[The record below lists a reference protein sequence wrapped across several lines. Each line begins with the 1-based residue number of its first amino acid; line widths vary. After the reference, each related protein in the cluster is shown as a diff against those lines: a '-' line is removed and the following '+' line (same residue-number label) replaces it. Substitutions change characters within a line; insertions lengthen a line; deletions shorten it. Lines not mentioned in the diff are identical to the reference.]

1 MVSAPPTAT
10 AVSKASPNTRSGR
23 PGVESAAPSRAAAA
37 AGDGHAARCRIL
49 ARPPRSDAHWSATA
63 SQAHARL
70 RPAAVVTSGATARAL
85 CHEGARELKA
95 RRTIA
100 LRDKRSSQAGGIS
113 RSECRDIP
121 LAQDQI
127 SGTVS
132 SAAAP
137 ERPNRPLPMHSID
150 SMHVNAAPAIGE
162 TVAHGPDVSG
172 HGGAVASRPK
182 AAAGSARSAGDGE
195 DQRVTIAAA
204 AMTCPLARLAR
215 DARIR
220 PESESARFVEWLHS
234 PVPPRRCGF
243 RVLVQTR
250 AGVVL

>member
-1 MVSAPPTAT
+1 LLSSSKDPTGPLLPTEGTRQPAREYG
-10 AVSKASPNTRSGR
+10 PRRGRSGR
-23 PGVESAAPSRAAAA
+23 ALSGNARAPPRQGSVRRLRSSSPSRSRPE
-37 AGDGHAARCRIL
+37 RC
-49 ARPPRSDAHWSATA
+49 
-63 SQAHARL
+63 
-70 RPAAVVTSGATARAL
+70 SGRAL
-85 CHEGARELKA
+85 RHEGARELKA

-121 LAQDQI
+121 IAQDQI

-150 SMHVNAAPAIGE
+150 SVHVNAAPAIGE

-250 AGVVL
+250 RGFVLSS